1 MGAIS
6 LPIKA
11 LGPHQPLPHP
21 HRRRRLSSSLM
32 ALILLLATALF
43 YALVSLGTGPCTA
56 GATCY
61 RGYQSLYSFD
71 AGSENHAAWM
81 AAIPDDV
88 RITSLSIPGTH
99 DTMTYEIE
107 SEQLQCQNWNLSMQL
122 HSGLRYLDIRARLRD
137 DELHIYHADGYT
149 GFSYEQVLL
158 DVFAFLDE
166 NPSETII
173 MRLKEEGSPI
183 GHNTI
188 SFENAFHYH
197 HYAAPLTAP
206 GSEKHLHKYE
216 FAAPIPTLGALRSK
230 IFILQNFDSRG
241 GPYGLQWEGPEMVLE
256 DLWIIPDVYHL
267 SEKWSAIRD
276 ALENAALAPDDNRFL
291 YLAHTSASVGVL
303 PIEAA
308 AGPMNRTIQGMNDM
322 TGQYLEDASG
332 NVDEARVGVVII
344 DFPGRKLI
352 GTILKWNVWLRERK

>member
-6 LPIKA
+6 LPITA
-11 LGPHQPLPHP
+11 HGPPP
-21 HRRRRLSSSLM
+21 RRRRLSASLM
-32 ALILLLATALF
+32 AVILLLAAALL
-43 YALVSLGTGPCTA
+43 YAIVALGSGPCTA

-61 RGYQSLYSFD
+61 RGYQSPYSFD
-71 AGSENHAAWM
+71 AGDADRAAWM

-88 RITSLSIPGTH
+88 HITSLSIPGTH
-99 DTMTYEIE
+99 DTMTYGIA
-107 SEQLQCQNWNLSMQL
+107 SQQLQCQNWNLTVQL
-122 HSGLRYLDIRARLRD
+122 RSGLRYLDIRARLRD

-166 NPSETII
+166 HPSETIL

-183 GHNTI
+183 GAHNSI
-188 SFENAFHYH
+188 SFEAAFHYH
-197 HYAAPLTAP
+197 HYLSPLTAP
-206 GSEKHLHKYE
+206 GSAKHLHRYD
-216 FAAPIPTLGALRSK
+216 FAAPMPTLGALRSK
-230 IFILQNFDSRG
+230 ILILQNFDARD

-267 SEKWSAIRD
+267 AEKWSAIRD
-276 ALENAALAPDDNRFL
+276 ALETAALAPDDNRFL
-291 YLAHTSASVGVL
+291 YLAHLSASVGVL

-322 TGQYLEDASG
+322 TGQYLEDAEG
-332 NVDEARVGVVII
+332 NVDEARVGVVIV

-352 GTILKWNVWLRERK
+352 DTVLRWNVWLR

>member
-11 LGPHQPLPHP
+11 LGPPQPRPP
-21 HRRRRLSSSLM
+21 RRRRLSSSLM
-32 ALILLLATALF
+32 AFVLLLAAALF
-43 YALVSLGTGPCTA
+43 YALVSLGGPCTA

-61 RGYQSLYSFD
+61 RGYQSFYSFD
-71 AGSENHAAWM
+71 AGDENHSAWM

-88 RITSLSIPGTH
+88 HITSLSIPGTH
-99 DTMTYEIE
+99 DTMTYEIG
-107 SEQLQCQNWNLSMQL
+107 SEQLQCQNWNLTVQL
-122 HSGLRYLDIRARLRD
+122 ESGLRYLDIRARLRN
-137 DELHIYHADGYT
+137 DELHIYHANGYT
-149 GFSYEQVLL
+149 GFGYEQVLL
-158 DVFAFLDE
+158 DIFAFLDR
-166 NPSETII
+166 NPSETIL

-183 GHNTI
+183 GPDNTI
-188 SFENAFHYH
+188 SFEDAFNYH
-197 HYAAPLTAP
+197 HFASPLTAP
-206 GSEKHLHKYE
+206 GSKKHLYKYD
-216 FAAPIPTLGALRSK
+216 FAAPLPTLGALRSK
-230 IFILQNFDSRG
+230 IFILQNFDSRD

-352 GTILKWNVWLRERK
+352 GTILKWNVWLRGRK